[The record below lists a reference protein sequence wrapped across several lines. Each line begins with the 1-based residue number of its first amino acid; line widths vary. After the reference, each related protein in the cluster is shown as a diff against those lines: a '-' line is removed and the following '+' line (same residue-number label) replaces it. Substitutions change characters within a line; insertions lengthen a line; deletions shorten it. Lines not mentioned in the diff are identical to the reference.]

1 VLSLLGLASL
11 TPYPALRVVADL
23 AGLAVLAG
31 YLRSP
36 VLLRQGTH
44 SGAQHSRRTA
54 AAIAAVVL
62 HREAA

>member
-1 VLSLLGLASL
+1 VLSLLGLVSL
-11 TPYPALRVVADL
+11 TPYPALRAVADL

-36 VLLRQGTH
+36 VLLRR
-44 SGAQHSRRTA
+44 GAHAGRQHRRRA
-54 AAIAAVVL
+54 APAAVVL